1 MEGHHRRTVI
11 RSNSYMSGP
20 IETRSPEYLRSNLAH
35 SQYRLN
41 RSTSFLHNISASR
54 DFHNPSAASR
64 DLNHLSASRD
74 AHNLS
79 ASRDAHNLSA
89 SRDAHNLSASSDLHN
104 SSTADIP
111 QNSTLRLSTK
121 LAPDEART
129 FFNGEEDFSTSTPNP
144 EQMIGDTNTGSQLEN
159 EYEGRHTLPRENGGH
174 HDLRQNG
181 GYNTF
186 SKNEISNGGNNLSRT
201 GVSNGYKGTGMNGG
215 RGVNGGLI
223 KRELP
228 EPPNLPPPDYNET
241 MAARSKGT
249 FGRSVTRHESARVPM
264 VSVGIHADTRDAR
277 SDTDVPVF
285 KNRDFS
291 TIPGEVVFNTNEQKT
306 ATVGRVPRV
315 NRMSSFYGDLNSS
328 SATLERSFATSGE
341 ALENTKG
348 SVRLST
354 VYRVGSLLL
363 SEGVYGT
370 TNKAVVDMGGSTPN
384 LTESN
389 TFVPPLEKKSKSGII
404 FGSSTQEYS
413 GGGMRNWLSGW
424 GSGHP
429 KGTVPGSLGP
439 VGPGLGPGGGLL
451 DPRIDDKQSTLSRYW
466 TMDRSLQR
474 KLGKTNFQH
483 IKRLCR
489 DRGQLFEDQDF
500 PPTNKA
506 IYSHKKPH
514 LHPIVWMRPHEICQ
528 RPKFIAEGA
537 TRFDVEQGELGD
549 PWLLAAVSSLTLT
562 PRFLDRVVP
571 PDQNFEQGY
580 CGVFRFRFWHFGDW
594 VEVLVDDRLPTHKG
608 RLVFLH
614 STDPAEF
621 WAALLEK
628 AYAKL
633 YGCYEA
639 LHGGF
644 TTKALQDLT
653 GGIVQSFSLTSQDRL
668 LTYQVLNSAVPRST
682 LLIASINMDKTDT
695 KRQTRLRNGLVT
707 RHAYSV
713 TGLARVRGQLGDTHL
728 VRLRNPWGRG
738 EWNGP
743 WSERSW
749 EWDSLSERDKELL
762 SVRVRNEGE
771 FWMSFDDFA
780 KQFSHLD
787 LVHIGPDDWMSEP
800 ALHSKKPWRAVL
812 ARRRW
817 RSGYNAGGGPGYI
830 ETTAMNPQFH
840 IQIPRTGTA
849 KCHVV
854 VSVTQQYETNT
865 LNNKKRRTLHHIG
878 FAVYE
883 VPSTMTRLTPQY
895 VIEHK
900 PLDVTNH
907 SVAREVVTFFT
918 LPPGEYIVMPQ
929 TNVPNC
935 DGKFLLRILT
945 DEQSNIWEVN
955 EDNQLIR
962 NVLVEFEDSLKYT
975 DSRIILNRL
984 VSKYPPDIDATIL
997 LKILKGHW
1005 KAYLIEK
1012 PSLELCRHLVM
1023 LRDYNISGRINL
1035 MEIPVLLHMLH
1046 FWKAAFL
1053 KFDRHHSGKTSSFNL
1068 RLILW
1073 EAGLSVSNKVLECL
1087 VLRFA
1092 KNRFVS
1098 SESYVTVM
1106 IRLHLAHERFHSI
1119 DTKMKG
1125 NPLSLEEMILM
1136 TIYS

>member
-1 MEGHHRRTVI
+1 V
-11 RSNSYMSGP
+11 
-20 IETRSPEYLRSNLAH
+20 
-35 SQYRLN
+35 
-41 RSTSFLHNISASR
+41 
-54 DFHNPSAASR
+54 
-64 DLNHLSASRD
+64 
-74 AHNLS
+74 
-79 ASRDAHNLSA
+79 
-89 SRDAHNLSASSDLHN
+89 
-104 SSTADIP
+104 
-111 QNSTLRLSTK
+111 
-121 LAPDEART
+121 
-129 FFNGEEDFSTSTPNP
+129 
-144 EQMIGDTNTGSQLEN
+144 
-159 EYEGRHTLPRENGGH
+159 GGV
-174 HDLRQNG
+174 G
-181 GYNTF
+181 G
-186 SKNEISNGGNNLSRT
+186 
-201 GVSNGYKGTGMNGG
+201 V
-215 RGVNGGLI
+215 
-223 KRELP
+223 
-228 EPPNLPPPDYNET
+228 
-241 MAARSKGT
+241 
-249 FGRSVTRHESARVPM
+249 
-264 VSVGIHADTRDAR
+264 
-277 SDTDVPVF
+277 
-285 KNRDFS
+285 
-291 TIPGEVVFNTNEQKT
+291 
-306 ATVGRVPRV
+306 
-315 NRMSSFYGDLNSS
+315 
-328 SATLERSFATSGE
+328 
-341 ALENTKG
+341 
-348 SVRLST
+348 
-354 VYRVGSLLL
+354 
-363 SEGVYGT
+363 
-370 TNKAVVDMGGSTPN
+370 
-384 LTESN
+384 
-389 TFVPPLEKKSKSGII
+389 
-404 FGSSTQEYS
+404 
-413 GGGMRNWLSGW
+413 
-424 GSGHP
+424 
-429 KGTVPGSLGP
+429 
-439 VGPGLGPGGGLL
+439 PGGG
-451 DPRIDDKQSTLSRYW
+451 PPGVGPTRGIDDKQSTLSRYW

-474 KLGKTNFQH
+474 KLGKTNYQH

-489 DRGQLFEDQDF
+489 DRGQLFEDTDF
-500 PPTNKA
+500 PPSNKA
-506 IYSHKKPH
+506 IYSHKKPA

-549 PWLLAAVSSLTLT
+549 PWLLSAVSSLTLT

-571 PDQNFEQGY
+571 PDQSFEHGY

-594 VEVLVDDRLPTHKG
+594 VEVLVDDRLPTYKG
-608 RLVFLH
+608 RLVYLH

-639 LHGGF
+639 LHSGF

-682 LLIASINMDKTDT
+682 LLIASINMDKQDRSDKSD

-749 EWDSLSERDKELL
+749 EWDSLSDRDKELL

-817 RSGYNAGGGPGYI
+817 RSGYNAGGGPSYI

-840 IQIPRTGTA
+840 IQIPRSGAA

-854 VSVTQQYETNT
+854 VSVTQQYETNVS
-865 LNNKKRRTLHHIG
+865 NNKKKRTLHHIG

-883 VPSTMTRLTPQY
+883 VPPNMTRLTPQY
-895 VIEHK
+895 VLEHK

-955 EDNQLIR
+955 EDNVLIR
-962 NVLVEFEDSLKYT
+962 NILGEFEDSLKYASYLDDSEGSSSRIKFSAKFST
-975 DSRIILNRL
+975 KADSRIILSKL
-984 VSKYPPDIDATIL
+984 ITKYPSDIDASTL

-1046 FWKAAFL
+1046 FWKTAFL
-1053 KFDRHHSGKTSSFNL
+1053 KYDRHHSGKTSSFNL

-1073 EAGLSVSNKVLECL
+1073 DAGVSVSNKVLECL

-1092 KNRFVS
+1092 KNKLVS
-1098 SESYVTVM
+1098 SENYVTVM

>member
-1 MEGHHRRTVI
+1 MRQWLNGWSQAQT
-11 RSNSYMSGP
+11 
-20 IETRSPEYLRSNLAH
+20 SP
-35 SQYRLN
+35 
-41 RSTSFLHNISASR
+41 
-54 DFHNPSAASR
+54 
-64 DLNHLSASRD
+64 
-74 AHNLS
+74 
-79 ASRDAHNLSA
+79 
-89 SRDAHNLSASSDLHN
+89 
-104 SSTADIP
+104 
-111 QNSTLRLSTK
+111 
-121 LAPDEART
+121 
-129 FFNGEEDFSTSTPNP
+129 
-144 EQMIGDTNTGSQLEN
+144 
-159 EYEGRHTLPRENGGH
+159 
-174 HDLRQNG
+174 
-181 GYNTF
+181 
-186 SKNEISNGGNNLSRT
+186 
-201 GVSNGYKGTGMNGG
+201 
-215 RGVNGGLI
+215 
-223 KRELP
+223 
-228 EPPNLPPPDYNET
+228 
-241 MAARSKGT
+241 
-249 FGRSVTRHESARVPM
+249 
-264 VSVGIHADTRDAR
+264 
-277 SDTDVPVF
+277 
-285 KNRDFS
+285 
-291 TIPGEVVFNTNEQKT
+291 
-306 ATVGRVPRV
+306 
-315 NRMSSFYGDLNSS
+315 
-328 SATLERSFATSGE
+328 
-341 ALENTKG
+341 
-348 SVRLST
+348 
-354 VYRVGSLLL
+354 
-363 SEGVYGT
+363 
-370 TNKAVVDMGGSTPN
+370 
-384 LTESN
+384 
-389 TFVPPLEKKSKSGII
+389 
-404 FGSSTQEYS
+404 
-413 GGGMRNWLSGW
+413 
-424 GSGHP
+424 GSGQP
-429 KGTVPGSLGP
+429 PTV
-439 VGPGLGPGGGLL
+439 VGGVPGGGA
-451 DPRIDDKQSTLSRYW
+451 PGVGPTTRIDDKQSTLSRYW

-474 KLGKTNFQH
+474 KLGKTNYQH

-500 PPTNKA
+500 PPNNKA
-506 IYSHKKPH
+506 IYNHKKPP

-571 PDQNFEQGY
+571 PDQNFEHGY

-594 VEVLVDDRLPTHKG
+594 VEVLVDDRLPTYKG
-608 RLVFLH
+608 RLVYLH

-682 LLIASINMDKTDT
+682 LLIASINMDKHDS
-695 KRQTRLRNGLVT
+695 KRQLRLRNGLVT

-817 RSGYNAGGGPGYI
+817 RSGYNAGGGPNYM

-840 IQIPRTGTA
+840 IQIPRSGAA

-854 VSVTQQYETNT
+854 VSVTQQYETNVT
-865 LNNKKRRTLHHIG
+865 NNKKKRTLHHIG

-883 VPSTMTRLTPQY
+883 VPPNMTRLTPQY
-895 VIEHK
+895 VVEHK

-955 EDNQLIR
+955 EDNVLIR
-962 NVLVEFEDSLKYT
+962 NVLVEFEDSLKYASYLDESEGSSSRIKFSSKFNT
-975 DSRIILNRL
+975 KADSRIILSKL
-984 VSKYPPDIDATIL
+984 ISKYPPDIDASVL

-1046 FWKAAFL
+1046 FWKTAFL

-1073 EAGLSVSNKVLECL
+1073 DAGVSVSNKVLECL

-1092 KNRFVS
+1092 KNRLVS
-1098 SESYVTVM
+1098 SENYVTVM